1 MILLFGV
8 VTSLLLGLLGQARLM
23 GMVALP
29 GGLILSTVFY
39 VSLLFTYVE
48 SFGGTREAP
57 VP

>member
-1 MILLFGV
+1 
-8 VTSLLLGLLGQARLM
+8 M